1 MKDVVKASEAMQWE
15 SPDAPPNHRYMSLM
29 FERDITPT
37 KNIAAGIVT
46 LPPGQEQHKLS
57 IHEGE
62 EIYFVMEGKGQFVLN
77 DRVVE
82 IERDTAVYVAPGTKH
97 RAMNKGDREMKLYF
111 VNTPP
116 VFGPVGGYK
125 DFMKDWKRVR

>member
-1 MKDVVKASEAMQWE
+1 MKDVVKTNEAMEWE
-15 SPDAPPNHRYMSLM
+15 SPEPPPNHRFMSLLL
-29 FERDITPT
+29 ERDITPT

-46 LPPGQEQHKLS
+46 LPPGQEQYKLS
-57 IHEGE
+57 VHDGE
-62 EIYFVMEGKGQFVLN
+62 EIYFVLEGKGKFVL
-77 DRVVE
+77 DERIVE
-82 IERDTAVYVAPGTKH
+82 VEKDTAIYVKPGTKH
-97 RAMNKGDREMKLYF
+97 RAINTGDCNMRLYF